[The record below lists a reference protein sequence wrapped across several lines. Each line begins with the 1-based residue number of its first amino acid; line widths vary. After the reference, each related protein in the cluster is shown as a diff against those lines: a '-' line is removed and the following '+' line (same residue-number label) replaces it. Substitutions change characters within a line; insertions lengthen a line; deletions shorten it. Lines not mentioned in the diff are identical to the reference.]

1 MQRIDEFIEKLEA
14 NQTTPNER
22 RGFIGSLTKKE
33 FIYFLKKDF
42 SKDTKM
48 TELMNSIFH
57 DGFNYDSNHRSI
69 DTRNDLFE
77 EYYKK

>member
-1 MQRIDEFIEKLEA
+1 MNRIDMFIEQLES
-14 NQTTPNER
+14 NRTTPNER

-42 SKDTKM
+42 NEDTQK
-48 TELMNSIFH
+48 
-57 DGFNYDSNHRSI
+57 SI

-77 EYYKK
+77 EFLYGHRSLGTAYPKFLLQR